1 MVPRH
6 VSLSEDQD
14 RRECRTSVSVRH
26 RASAKR
32 PNGSPFSCK
41 RWLAGNKVPDILARR
56 VIRAPQEARSWHRSL
71 LRNAWDQ
78 LAAALRACGGT
89 PVLLPHGRS
98 VVDGGEEPSLHT
110 VFEDVE
116 HPVDLCVFQQDFSF
130 STDPRCAAV

>member
-1 MVPRH
+1 M
-6 VSLSEDQD
+6 
-14 RRECRTSVSVRH
+14 ECIPYLVV
-26 RASAKR
+26 A
-32 PNGSPFSCK
+32 PVSCK
-41 RWLAGNKVPDILARR
+41 GWLGGNKVPDILARR
-56 VIRAPQEARSWHRSL
+56 IIRAPQEARSWHRSL

-78 LAAALRACGGT
+78 LPAALRACGGA

-130 STDPRCAAV
+130 SADPRCAAVQKHVVRDGRFELKAAAEDYRG